1 MTLRLKFLSAA
12 LVVGSLF
19 AGCCSYRVSTVGDR
33 TMCDIDNSCLLVF
46 VGLPVASG
54 DPEHPNENES
64 VAFTDTTTLSN
75 NLSIAY
81 RAMSRHGANALHN
94 VTSFRTEEQFFFF
107 LLKRSTLHTSAE
119 LVKTPVK

>member
-1 MTLRLKFLSAA
+1 MTSHFKAISTA
-12 LVVGSLF
+12 LVIASLF
-19 AGCCSYRVSTVGDR
+19 AGCCSYRVSSVGNR

-46 VGLPVASG
+46 VGLPVFSG
-54 DPEHPNENES
+54 DPDHPNEDEC

-94 VTSFRTEEQFFFF
+94 VTSFRTEEQVFFF

-119 LVKTPVK
+119 LVKTPLK